1 MVVRHLTLIFWFVA
15 FVFAVGIA
23 PNGMAADA
31 PAAVAA
37 TSPENLEK
45 LVETLE
51 DEDRRAAL
59 VGDLR
64 ALIAAQQGSAEVAE
78 PPGLGTRILEEL
90 TRRVG
95 AVSEQLVVAAAVV
108 FDLPAVFQTVREG
121 LSDPATRILWF
132 DVLGKL
138 VLVVA
143 AGIIAE
149 ILARIALRRPRGAV
163 ESRADDDFWL
173 TVVLLLAR
181 TVLDLVPIAVFAA
194 AAYGGLTLFG
204 PDQTGR
210 LAAITLINASV
221 LARGVTAIA
230 RMLLA
235 PRVTDLRL
243 FPIGDETANYLFV
256 WIKRLANLTIYG
268 SFVLQASRLLGLH
281 PAANNAL
288 LKALGLAVGLLLVML
303 VLQNRESVAKWVR
316 GDAEGFLPVL
326 RRRVAD
332 VWHILII
339 VYFGASYM
347 VWALEISGGF
357 EFVLRATL
365 LTVTIIV
372 IGRLIELSLRKV
384 VSRAFALG
392 RDLNARLPGL
402 EERANRYLP
411 VVQSAARGV
420 LYLLIVFA
428 VLQAWGLDVF
438 SWIASEGGRFVI
450 GRLIMIVLIV
460 CLALIAWEVVS
471 ALIERYLAATDA
483 SGNAVTRS
491 QRARTLLPLLRNVLS
506 VVLAIV
512 VTMTVLSE
520 LGLNIAPLLAGAG
533 VVGLAVGFGAQ
544 TLVKDV
550 ITGIFILVEDSISAG
565 DVVDVAGHSGVV
577 EAVTIRTLR
586 LRDVS
591 GTIHTVPFSEVSS
604 IKNLTRDY
612 SYAFMEIG
620 VAYREDI
627 DSVIAVIEELGAE
640 IRADPAFAD
649 RILEDIQVQGLDR
662 FDDSA
667 VIIRARIK
675 TKPLQQWGVR
685 RAFNLLMKRRFDE
698 LGIEI
703 PFPHQTIYFGEDR
716 EGKAPPAPVRVIGEA
731 ELAATNEARTQMA
744 HRMPTGRRAVGEDQM
759 DDDNE

>member
-1 MVVRHLTLIFWFVA
+1 MIVHRFRLIVWLIA
-15 FVFAVGIA
+15 FVFAVGFA
-23 PNGMAADA
+23 SVGMAAE
-31 PAAVAA
+31 PEPA

-51 DEDRRAAL
+51 DKDRRAAL

-64 ALIAAQQGSAEVAE
+64 ALIVAQQGSAEVAE

-90 TRRVG
+90 TQRVG
-95 AVSEQLVVAAAVV
+95 TVSEQLVVAAAVV
-108 FDLPAVFQTVREG
+108 FDLPAVFRTVREG
-121 LSDPATRILWF
+121 LTDPATRTLWF

-138 VLVVA
+138 VLVLA

-149 ILARIALRRPRGAV
+149 MLARLALRRPRGAI

-181 TVLDLVPIAVFAA
+181 TVLDLAPIAVFAA

-221 LARGVTAIA
+221 LARGVTAVA

-235 PRVTDLRL
+235 PRIADLRL
-243 FPIGDETANYLFV
+243 FPVGDETANYLFV

-268 SFVLQASRLLGLH
+268 TFLLHASRLLGLH

-288 LKALGLAVGLLLVML
+288 LKALGLAVSLLLVML
-303 VLQNRESVAKWVR
+303 VLQNRNAVARWVR
-316 GDAEGFLPVL
+316 GDGEGVLPVL

-339 VYFGASYM
+339 VYLAASYT

-357 EFVLRATL
+357 EFVLRATV
-365 LTVTIIV
+365 LTVMIIV
-372 IGRLIELSLRKV
+372 LGRLMELSLRKV
-384 VSRAFALG
+384 VTRAFALG

-420 LYLLIVFA
+420 LYMLIVFA
-428 VLQAWGLDVF
+428 VLQAWGLDIF
-438 SWIASEGGRFVI
+438 SWIASEGGRFVL
-450 GRLIMIVLIV
+450 GRVIMIVLIV
-460 CLALIAWEVVS
+460 SLALVAWEVVS
-471 ALIERYLAATDA
+471 ALIERYLAGTDA
-483 SGNAVTRS
+483 AGNAVTRS

-506 VVLAIV
+506 VVLAVV

-533 VVGLAVGFGAQ
+533 VVGLAIGFGAQ

-565 DVVDVAGHSGVV
+565 DVVEVAGHSGVV

-627 DSVIAVIEELGAE
+627 DSVIAVIETLGAE

-685 RAFNLLMKRRFDE
+685 RAFNLRMKRRFDE

-731 ELAATNEARTQMA
+731 EHAASKEAHTQSA
-744 HRMPTGRRAVGEDQM
+744 GRMPAGRRAVGEDQM
-759 DDDNE
+759 DDDTE

>member
-1 MVVRHLTLIFWFVA
+1 M
-15 FVFAVGIA
+15 
-23 PNGMAADA
+23 A
-31 PAAVAA
+31 PAAIAADGPSTAQA
-37 TSPENLEK
+37 TSPANLEK

-51 DEDRRAAL
+51 DQDRRAAL
-59 VGDLR
+59 VRDLR
-64 ALIAAQQGSAEVAE
+64 ALIATQKGAAEAAE
-78 PPGLGTRILEEL
+78 PPGLGARILEEL
-90 TRRVG
+90 TERVG

-108 FDLPAVFQTVREG
+108 FDLPTVFRTVREG
-121 LSDPATRILWF
+121 LTDPATRVLWF

-138 VLVVA
+138 LLVLA

-149 ILARIALRRPRGAV
+149 ILARLALRRPRGAI

-194 AAYGGLTLFG
+194 AAYGGLTLLG

-221 LARGVTAIA
+221 LARAVTAVA

-235 PRVTDLRL
+235 PRVAELRL

-256 WIKRLANLTIYG
+256 WVKRLANLTIYG
-268 SFVLQASRLLGLH
+268 TFLLHASRLLGLH
-281 PAANNAL
+281 PAANEAL
-288 LKALGLAVGLLLVML
+288 LKALGLAVSLLLVML
-303 VLQNRESVAKWVR
+303 VLQNRNAVSSWIR
-316 GDAEGFLPVL
+316 GDGDGVLPVL
-326 RRRVAD
+326 RRRVSD
-332 VWHILII
+332 VWHILMI
-339 VYFGASYM
+339 VYLAASYT

-357 EFVLRATL
+357 EFVLRATV
-365 LTVTIIV
+365 LTITIV
-372 IGRLIELSLRKV
+372 VVGRLVELSLRKIV
-384 VSRAFALG
+384 TRAFALG

-438 SWIASEGGRFVI
+438 SWIASDGGRFVL
-450 GRLIMIVLIV
+450 GRVIMIVLIV
-460 CLALIAWEVVS
+460 CLALVAWEVVS
-471 ALIERYLAATDA
+471 ALIERYLSATDT
-483 SGNAVTRS
+483 SGNTVARS

-506 VVLAIV
+506 VVLAVV

-533 VVGLAVGFGAQ
+533 VIGLAVGFGAQ

-565 DVVDVAGHSGVV
+565 DVVDVAGHSGTV

-591 GTIHTVPFSEVSS
+591 GAVHTVPFSEVSS
-604 IKNLTRDY
+604 IKNLTRDF

-620 VAYREDI
+620 VAYRENI
-627 DSVIAVIEELGAE
+627 DEVISVIEELGAAL
-640 IRADPAFAD
+640 RADPAFAD

-662 FDDSA
+662 FADSA

-716 EGKAPPAPVRVIGEA
+716 EGKAPAAPVRMVGEEETMA
-731 ELAATNEARTQMA
+731 PTQEASQNPARRTPA
-744 HRMPTGRRAVGEDQM
+744 GRRAIGEDQM
-759 DDDNE
+759 GEDSE